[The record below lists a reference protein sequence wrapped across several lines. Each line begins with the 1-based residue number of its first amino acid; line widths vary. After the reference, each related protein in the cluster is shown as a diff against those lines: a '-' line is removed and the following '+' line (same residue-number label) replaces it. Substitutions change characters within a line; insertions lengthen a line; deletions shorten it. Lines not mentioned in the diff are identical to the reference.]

1 MPVLIV
7 TTPTL
12 EGKRIT
18 RYLGMVTGE
27 ASAEVTLVS
36 AAASDKP
43 VAGFA
48 DAYHKAIPSVRDNA
62 LRGAMQGAE
71 HVGANAIVGTSVNY
85 IIHGSG
91 KGMVLVS
98 VTGTAVVIEDIV

>member
-1 MPVLIV
+1 MSVLIV
-7 TTPTL
+7 TTPSL
-12 EGKRIT
+12 EGKRIV

-27 ASAEVTLVS
+27 ASAEVALV
-36 AAASDKP
+36 SDKP

-48 DAYHKAIPSVRDNA
+48 DAYHKVIPGVRDNA

-71 HVGANAIVGTSVNY
+71 HVGANAIIGTTVNY
-85 IIHGSG
+85 IVHGSG

-98 VTGTAVVIEDIV
+98 VTGTAVWIEDIT

>member
-27 ASAEVTLVS
+27 ASAEVALVS
-36 AAASDKP
+36 AVVSDKP

-48 DAYHKAIPSVRDNA
+48 DTYHKAIPGVRDNA

-71 HVGANAIVGTSVNY
+71 HVGANAIVGTTVNY

>member
-1 MPVLIV
+1 MPVIIV

-36 AAASDKP
+36 DKP

-48 DAYHKAIPSVRDNA
+48 DTYHKAIPSVRDNA
-62 LRGAMQGAE
+62 LRGAIQGAE
-71 HVGANAIVGTSVNY
+71 HVGANAIVGTTVNY